1 MMAYILLTWI
11 GLLGLAIGSFLN
23 VVIYRVPR
31 KMKFMLERSL
41 CPHCQKQLKWW
52 HNIPILSFVILRGKC
67 GFCKEKISWRYP
79 LVEILNAA
87 IFLYFYYQFGL
98 SLEFAIFAILGSSLL
113 AIFFIDLDHQLIPD
127 VITVPVMLIG
137 LGFSMLPHGIGI
149 KASALGLL
157 VGGGALYFVAIL
169 GDWLFKKESMGG
181 GDIKMAAMLGAFVG
195 WQKVLLI
202 FITSALIGLFTSV
215 ILMLFSSK
223 LRANRVVPFGP
234 FLALAAAVA
243 VIYGDKI
250 ISFYINNFLTVH

>member
-1 MMAYILLTWI
+1 MAYIILTWV

-23 VVIYRVPR
+23 VVIYRVPLQ
-31 KMKFMLERSL
+31 KKFMLERSL
-41 CPHCQKQLKWW
+41 CPHCEKQLKWY
-52 HNIPILSFVILRGKC
+52 HNIPLLSFVFLRGKC
-67 GFCKEKISWRYP
+67 AFCHEKISWRYP
-79 LVEILNAA
+79 LVEVLNAV

-98 SLEFAIFAILGSSLL
+98 SLEFVIYAVLGSSLL
-113 AIFFIDLDHQLIPD
+113 AIFFIDLDHQVIPD
-127 VITVPVMLIG
+127 VITIPVMLIG
-137 LGFSMLPHGIGI
+137 LGCSMLPGGIGI

-202 FITSALIGLFTSV
+202 FIASALIGLFTSV

-223 LRANRVVPFGP
+223 LRENRVVPFGP

-250 ISFYINNFLTVH
+250 INFYINNFLNVQ